1 MWTDCKRTTR
11 VSRVTIKIYRDRRAR
26 SPSIIVVQV
35 FLQWYYKS
43 NILLH
48 NIRDHSLLLINNSH
62 AQLLIVHGRPV
73 RPSFAQLVE
82 KDLSGRIPRTIMID
96 CCYNVH
102 CKRETVPWSFVDN
115 TDSYYFLRIFFLFIY
130 FFGRARSERSFIR
143 LFPITTLIPKWRY
156 SHFFFPSFNDDDRG

>member
-82 KDLSGRIPRTIMID
+82 KIFLVVSLARSWPIAVTMSTVKEKPFRDRLSITQIPI
-96 CCYNVH
+96 
-102 CKRETVPWSFVDN
+102 
-115 TDSYYFLRIFFLFIY
+115 IFF
-130 FFGRARSERSFIR
+130 A
-143 LFPITTLIPKWRY
+143 
-156 SHFFFPSFNDDDRG
+156 FFFYLYIFLVALDRNALLYVCFPSPR